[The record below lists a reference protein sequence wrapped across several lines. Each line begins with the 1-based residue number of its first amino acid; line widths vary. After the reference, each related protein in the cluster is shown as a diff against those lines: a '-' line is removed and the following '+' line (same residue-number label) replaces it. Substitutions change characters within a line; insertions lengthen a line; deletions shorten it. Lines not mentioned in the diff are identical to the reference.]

1 MEWQYD
7 GDYYQVSSY
16 GTHNLNMTVVG
27 TEPQMDAFGIEQE
40 CYLMRVS
47 DEYDTPDQI
56 RYHWIDT
63 DNLLK
68 VRTYSE
74 TSTYFVD
81 GTIGWQY
88 TTESGEETNLF
99 SDSVHSV
106 RFNRTN
112 IIGVPGHPN
121 GYDDTNNTVIVTEN
135 VLVSTP
141 RRLSN
146 YTL

>member
-1 MEWQYD
+1 M
-7 GDYYQVSSY
+7 
-16 GTHNLNMTVVG
+16 
-27 TEPQMDAFGIEQE
+27 
-40 CYLMRVS
+40 
-47 DEYDTPDQI
+47 
-56 RYHWIDT
+56 
-63 DNLLK
+63 
-68 VRTYSE
+68 
-74 TSTYFVD
+74 
-81 GTIGWQY
+81 GWQY

-141 RRLSN
+141 SGDYLTTHYRITDNDDNIDSWELYYNETVRNWVKIVDRLPGSHSESVTYLFAHPN
-146 YTL
+146 